1 MGSVRNRVFP
11 IAAVCVERG
20 PGGYD
25 IETDKY
31 DIETSFPHQDQE
43 VESLPIWCQSINVSD
58 TL

>member
-1 MGSVRNRVFP
+1 MDSVINRAFP
-11 IAAVCVERG
+11 TAEAYVERG

-43 VESLPIWCQSINVSD
+43 VESLPI
-58 TL
+58 

>member
-11 IAAVCVERG
+11 MAAACVERG

-43 VESLPIWCQSINVSD
+43 AESLPI
-58 TL
+58 